1 MLGKETSLRVAIPYT
16 AMYSTLP
23 AKLRTMEVTINNN
36 LNLNHNIDY
45 VCTKT
50 ISNTA
55 FLQRNL
61 SSCPGKRRSCV
72 THRHQVKYSC
82 SVWDPLPR
90 PTPNKLESV
99 QRSAARYVL
108 TDYQTTSSVPSMIQ
122 QLGGGNHYNK

>member
-1 MLGKETSLRVAIPYT
+1 MIELILGEEINSHLQRLYCTAIEYDNYIVNLDDVMLGKETSLRVAIPYT
-16 AMYSTLP
+16 AMYLTLP

-72 THRHQVKYSC
+72 TQ
-82 SVWDPLPR
+82 
-90 PTPNKLESV
+90 
-99 QRSAARYVL
+99 
-108 TDYQTTSSVPSMIQ
+108 
-122 QLGGGNHYNK
+122 